1 MTRYQVPLRLLADH
15 RVGLVASA
23 HSFPKWQSQRLL
35 PPGFDT
41 LQPGLVPGVSKL
53 GPGFLLLFS
62 IHTAAAF
69 ITAP

>member
-1 MTRYQVPLRLLADH
+1 MTLYQVPLRLLADH

-23 HSFPKWQSQRLL
+23 HGFPKWQPQRLL
-35 PPGFDT
+35 PPGLDT
-41 LQPGLVPGVSKL
+41 LQPGPAPGVSKL

-62 IHTAAAF
+62 VHTAAAF